1 MTIRFSASTRH
12 NVMGAIL
19 ETYVDIIEIAF
30 FLMFYSI
37 IHGWAMEIGAK
48 RLDKKRTTMTKT
60 SSFITRRILPLFD
73 SPYYTRE
80 AILLAFLVAPF
91 PFIYLKDSMMT
102 YCR

>member
-1 MTIRFSASTRH
+1 MDA
-12 NVMGAIL
+12 ML

-48 RLDKKRTTMTKT
+48 RLEKQRTTMTKK
-60 SSFITRRILPLFD
+60 SSFLTRRVFPLFD
-73 SPYYTRE
+73 SPYYPRE
-80 AILLAFLVAPF
+80 AILLAFFVAPL

-102 YCR
+102 YCK